1 MLSTLLCHVRLRSWN
16 QNEVQEVHKSHV
28 NQVRITPELPRVY
41 TAWPG
46 VWRLV
51 ALPKYLRRYT
61 CPAKHR
67 HRSCHPATPELS
79 TSTGRRSGKTW
90 QLGVADHTQRWDQCT
105 WGRQSCRAYLYIS
118 DISLYIYILY
128 IYIQKKRLRSWS
140 QVRAKVMLSMRMERI
155 QAARGPVE
163 LDPSALRFLHHP
175 TFAVHAL
182 RISELVS
189 SVATS
194 AISTMFSMKTC
205 GNVGVGSWTSSMKT
219 WPHGHMA
226 KQRWFIFPYLPQDVF
241 PSAAS
246 FMLYPGMLMPW
257 KRGSLGAC
265 TSDGSRPWGKVLP
278 AAPATGGCSIIAPM
292 ISSDWWNILV
302 TGKFSMGNPWKSRLS
317 GRLSHFCRFSEP
329 IWGSNFWRSHGIG
342 KPAVS
347 GAKSSPNPLGS
358 SKNSLSRLSQHG
370 TCPIKGC
377 SRNLFFYDLLK
388 PLLDDFYWFRVS
400 SSFNKTAHI
409 SHSASGRRLE
419 ALLGQFRHQLP
430 RSRVKLREGDAFP
443 NLRAT
448 TAATPGARARRS
460 GWFQPRNID
469 FG

>member
-1 MLSTLLCHVRLRSWN
+1 MSCQIAVM
-16 QNEVQEVHKSHV
+16 KSK
-28 NQVRITPELPRVY
+28 
-41 TAWPG
+41 W
-46 VWRLV
+46 
-51 ALPKYLRRYT
+51 
-61 CPAKHR
+61 
-67 HRSCHPATPELS
+67 
-79 TSTGRRSGKTW
+79 STGSTQVPCQPSPDHARTAKSLYCMARRLEAGGAAQISSKIYMSSQASPPQLSPSNSRALHIHRAALRKDMATWSGRSHAEVRSMY
-90 QLGVADHTQRWDQCT
+90 LGAPIL
-105 WGRQSCRAYLYIS
+105 QS
-118 DISLYIYILY
+118 ISLYIRYFIIY
-128 IYIQKKRLRSWS
+128 IYIYIYISKKKRLRSWS

-377 SRNLFFYDLLK
+377 SRNLFFMT
-388 PLLDDFYWFRVS
+388 F
-400 SSFNKTAHI
+400 
-409 SHSASGRRLE
+409 
-419 ALLGQFRHQLP
+419 
-430 RSRVKLREGDAFP
+430 
-443 NLRAT
+443 
-448 TAATPGARARRS
+448 
-460 GWFQPRNID
+460 
-469 FG
+469 